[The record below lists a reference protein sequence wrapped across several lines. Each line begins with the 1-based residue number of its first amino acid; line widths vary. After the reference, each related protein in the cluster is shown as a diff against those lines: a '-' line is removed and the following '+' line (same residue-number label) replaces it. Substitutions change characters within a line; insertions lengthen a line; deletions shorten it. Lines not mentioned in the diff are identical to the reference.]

1 MPHGSG
7 AQRPPAGRAL
17 VIADIVTEARRQ
29 LATQGASALSL
40 RAVARELGMAS
51 SAMYRYVPSRDELLT
66 ILIVE
71 AYDALGEVA
80 EAAAATGADAE
91 QRWRGVCRAI
101 RGWALEHPQE
111 YALIYGSPVPGYH
124 APEATTG
131 PASRVTLVLAG
142 LLGEAHRTGHLR
154 TPHDEPLPA
163 ALAADVKPL
172 ARTTT
177 PHVPPPIIARA
188 LVAWALLFG
197 QISFELFGRLDGL
210 IHDTD
215 ALFDHTVTVMT
226 DLLGITPN

>member
-1 MPHGSG
+1 MG
-7 AQRPPAGRAL
+7 AVLNAHQRVRAL

-66 ILIVE
+66 ILIVQ

-91 QRWRGVCRAI
+91 QRWRDVCRAI

-154 TPHDEPLPA
+154 TPRDEPLPA
-163 ALAADVKPL
+163 ALAADVEQL
-172 ARTTT
+172 ARTTA

-188 LVAWALLFG
+188 LVAWALLSG

-215 ALFDHTVTVMT
+215 ALFDHAVTVMT

>member
-1 MPHGSG
+1 MGTVLNAH
-7 AQRPPAGRAL
+7 QRARAL

-124 APEATTG
+124 APQVTTG
-131 PASRVTLVLAG
+131 PASRVTLALAG
-142 LLGEAHRTGHLR
+142 LLAEAHRTGHLR
-154 TPHDEPLPA
+154 APRDEPLPP
-163 ALAADVKPL
+163 ALATDVEHL
-172 ARTTT
+172 ARTTA
-177 PHVPPPIIARA
+177 PQVPLPIVARA

-215 ALFDHTVTVMT
+215 ALFDHAVTVMA
-226 DLLGITPN
+226 DLLGITPD